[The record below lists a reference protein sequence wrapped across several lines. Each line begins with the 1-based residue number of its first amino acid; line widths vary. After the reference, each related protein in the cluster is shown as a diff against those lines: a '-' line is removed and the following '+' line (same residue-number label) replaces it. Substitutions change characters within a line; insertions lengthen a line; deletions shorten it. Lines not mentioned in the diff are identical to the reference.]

1 MKIDDLYS
9 SPLKQLHW
17 LRIIIDEGHEFTSSS
32 SNAVIVADRLVTAER
47 RWIVSGT
54 PAKERLF
61 GVEIDLAALAD
72 AYEYRAEFA
81 QDGFDDAASLT
92 TGDGSLM
99 SDASLTRLAVLDG
112 QKPYNRDYE
121 VKGAARNVGIMA
133 SNFLKVRPWAESNAE
148 GKAEWVDHIYRH
160 ESFRDKTYSA
170 FSSCLRR
177 TLEALVVKVRPK
189 QTGSLILLTSPKTQ
203 PDDVERD
210 IVLPPLEHNVIYLEP
225 SFYDKLT
232 ANLFILFL
240 TANAVTSER
249 TDVRHFPL
257 FCRLF

>member
-1 MKIDDLYS
+1 MYS

-72 AYEYRAEFA
+72 AYEYRAELP
-81 QDGFDDAASLT
+81 QDIFDDTASLNT
-92 TGDGSLM
+92 ADGSLM
-99 SDASLTRLAVLDG
+99 SDASLTRLAVLDD
-112 QKPYNRDYE
+112 QKPYNREYE

-133 SNFLKVRPWAESNAE
+133 SNFLKVRPWADSNAE
-148 GKAEWVDHIYRH
+148 EKADWAEHIYRH
-160 ESFRDKTYSA
+160 ESFRDRTYSA

-177 TLEALVVKVRPK
+177 TLEALVVKVRQRQHIKPSIL
-189 QTGSLILLTSPKTQ
+189 TFYRRSLMTSREILYFHLWSTMSSTSS
-203 PDDVERD
+203 RHSM
-210 IVLPPLEHNVIYLEP
+210 ISSLPI
-225 SFYDKLT
+225 S
-232 ANLFILFL
+232 
-240 TANAVTSER
+240 SS
-249 TDVRHFPL
+249 
-257 FCRLF
+257 CS